1 MATIR
6 YFIVFPI
13 MAITALFG
21 IILMY
26 IFRAHNNIL
35 RRYWSKF
42 MLAIMGTRLEIIGKP
57 NIKADLL
64 IINHQSLID
73 IMVLESIWERDIAW
87 IAKKEI
93 ADLPLF
99 GHILKAPNMIIV
111 DRENKKGLIKLIKDS
126 QDRVEHGR
134 PLAIFPEGTR
144 GKGKKLKK
152 FKSGAKIIAQKL
164 NLKIQ
169 PIILTNTRRVMDS
182 KAFKVNKES
191 VKIVYLDPIEVNSEY
206 DWFGIV
212 EEKMNLAFR
221 EHKSL
226 RDY

>member
-1 MATIR
+1 MAKIR
-6 YFIVFPI
+6 FFLVFPI
-13 MAITALFG
+13 MMITALIG
-21 IILMY
+21 IVLMY
-26 IFRAHNNIL
+26 IFRSHNHFL
-35 RRYWSKF
+35 RKSWSKF
-42 MLAIMGTRLEIIGKP
+42 HLKLMGADIHIIGTP
-57 NIKADLL
+57 QANADLL
-64 IINHQSLID
+64 ILNHQSLVD
-73 IMVLESIWERDIAW
+73 IMVMESIWDRDIAW

-93 ADLPLF
+93 ADLPVM
-99 GHILKAPNMIIV
+99 GHILKAPKMIIV
-111 DRENKKGLIKLIKDS
+111 DRENKKGLIKLIHDSKDRIDS
-126 QDRVEHGR
+126 DR

-164 NLKIQ
+164 DLKIQ
-169 PIILTNTRRVMDS
+169 PIILTNTRRVLDS
-182 KAFKVNKES
+182 HKFEANKETIK
-191 VKIVYLDPIEVNSEY
+191 VVYLDPIEVNSEY

>member
-1 MATIR
+1 MAKLR
-6 YFIVFPI
+6 FFMVFPI
-13 MAITALFG
+13 MMITALIG
-21 IILMY
+21 IVLMY
-26 IFRAHNNIL
+26 IFRGYNHSL
-35 RRYWSKF
+35 RKAWSKF
-42 MLAIMGTRLEIIGKP
+42 HLKFMGARIHIIGTP
-57 NIKADLL
+57 HANADLL
-64 IINHQSLID
+64 ILNHQSLVD
-73 IMVLESIWERDIAW
+73 IMVLESIWDRDIAW

-93 ADLPLF
+93 ADIPIM

-111 DRENKKGLIKLIKDS
+111 DRENKKGLIKLIHDSKDRIE
-126 QDRVEHGR
+126 DGR

-164 NLKIQ
+164 DLKIQ
-169 PIILTNTRRVMDS
+169 PIILTNTRRVLDS
-182 KAFKVNKES
+182 HNFEANKETI
-191 VKIVYLDPIEVNSEY
+191 KLVYLDPIEVNSEY

>member
-26 IFRAHNNIL
+26 IFRAHNNTL
-35 RRYWSKF
+35 RKNWSKL
-42 MLAIMGTRLEIIGKP
+42 MLKLMGTKLEIIGKP
-57 NIKADLL
+57 NIKADML
-64 IINHQSLID
+64 ILNHQSLVD

-126 QDRVEHGR
+126 KDRVEHGR

-182 KAFKVNKES
+182 KAFKVNKET